1 MMVVRLGQHDEK
13 GQSAVDD
20 MIAKIAAGVAAF
32 GAAVYGALR
41 MVKKDRRE
49 DTVTALHDEAIQQVI
64 KTLRDEVERLSV
76 RLAAVEEQNR
86 KCEERND
93 ELHRE
98 ILELK
103 VRLHVT

>member
-1 MMVVRLGQHDEK
+1 MLVNTQRDKKGNSVDGDFLVRVG
-13 GQSAVDD
+13 GG
-20 MIAKIAAGVAAF
+20 IAAL
-32 GAAVYGALR
+32 GAAIYGALR
-41 MVKKDRRE
+41 MIKRDRRNE
-49 DTVTALHDEAIQQVI
+49 KVASLHDEAIEHVI
-64 KTLRDEVERLSV
+64 KTLREEVGRLSV

-103 VRLHVT
+103 ASLHVT

>member
-1 MMVVRLGQHDEK
+1 
-13 GQSAVDD
+13 

-49 DTVTALHDEAIQQVI
+49 DTVTALHDEAIQQAI

-86 KCEERND
+86 
-93 ELHRE
+93 E

>member
-1 MMVVRLGQHDEK
+1 MDGELMTKIGGALAALGAGWYGLLRIIKRDRRDEK
-13 GQSAVDD
+13 
-20 MIAKIAAGVAAF
+20 VAS
-32 GAAVYGALR
+32 
-41 MVKKDRRE
+41 
-49 DTVTALHDEAIQQVI
+49 LHDDAIEQVI

>member
-1 MMVVRLGQHDEK
+1 MDGDFITKVTAGLG
-13 GQSAVDD
+13 A
-20 MIAKIAAGVAAF
+20 I
-32 GAAVYGALR
+32 GAAWYGVVR

-86 KCEERND
+86 RCEERN
-93 ELHRE
+93 EQLHQE

-103 VRLHVT
+103 AKLHVT

>member
-1 MMVVRLGQHDEK
+1 MDADLGT
-13 GQSAVDD
+13 
-20 MIAKIAAGVAAF
+20 KIA
-32 GAAVYGALR
+32 GALAALAGGWYAFVR
-41 MVKKDRRE
+41 MTKRDRRE
-49 DTVTALHDEAIQQVI
+49 DTVAALHDEAIQQVI
-64 KTLRDEVERLSV
+64 KTLRDEVERMAV

-103 VRLHVT
+103 IRLHVT